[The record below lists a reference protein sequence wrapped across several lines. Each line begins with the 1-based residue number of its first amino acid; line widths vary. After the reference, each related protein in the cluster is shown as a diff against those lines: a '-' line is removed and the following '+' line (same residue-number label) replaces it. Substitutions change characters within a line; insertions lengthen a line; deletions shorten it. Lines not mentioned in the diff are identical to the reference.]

1 MCGRGQ
7 NTGRWMARQ
16 GGGEGGGWRR
26 EGEEGH
32 MQGSSLVV
40 SMQ

>member
-1 MCGRGQ
+1 MGGGRIRDGGWR
-7 NTGRWMARQ
+7 GRV
-16 GGGEGGGWRR
+16 GGEGGGWRR